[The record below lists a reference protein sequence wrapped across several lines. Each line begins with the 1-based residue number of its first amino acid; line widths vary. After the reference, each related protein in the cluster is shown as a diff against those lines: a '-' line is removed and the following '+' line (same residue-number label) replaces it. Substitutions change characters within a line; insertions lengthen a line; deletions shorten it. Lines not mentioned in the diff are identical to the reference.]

1 MDIMKALNAK
11 LHRLNKVTIP
21 SMTAGFLL
29 ASSRCYADMP
39 WEAPLETIR
48 DSVTGDRKSVV

>member
-29 ASSRCYADMP
+29 ATNTRHARCIVDCFHAM
-39 WEAPLETIR
+39 
-48 DSVTGDRKSVV
+48 